1 MASISNQLL
10 REYRARVFEIY
21 GNLPDWHEI
30 MSYDGYEHP
39 EQCDV
44 HKDHNSLTSNLEDI
58 HFYGLDDEDDI
69 FKEELIMIDLLN
81 SDDDTM
87 ALASCNSSGFFLIL
101 EVNEDGSII
110 EHWAEIVDENGETVF
125 IKPDSFIIQNNNI
138 LDSYYNI

>member
-10 REYRARVFEIY
+10 QEYQVRVFEVY
-21 GNLPDWHEI
+21 GNLPAGHKI
-30 MSYDGYEHP
+30 MSYDGFSIP
-39 EQCDV
+39 ADV
-44 HKDHNSLTSNLEDI
+44 HKDQHAELYHLDDVN
-58 HFYGLDDEDDI
+58 FYGLDDEDDI
-69 FKEELIMIDLLN
+69 FKEELIMIDLLD

-87 ALASCNSSGFFLIL
+87 AFASCNSSGFFLIL